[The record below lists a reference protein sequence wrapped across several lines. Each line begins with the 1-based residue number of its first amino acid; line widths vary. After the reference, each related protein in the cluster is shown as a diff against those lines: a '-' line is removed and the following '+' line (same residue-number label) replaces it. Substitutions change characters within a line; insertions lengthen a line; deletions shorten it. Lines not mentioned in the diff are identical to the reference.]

1 MKDPDLTILALANA
15 KLLPP
20 EVQDPFDRWRIWRTR
35 DVVAAAVRKR
45 LPKPSQGS
53 FPTLQFYL
61 ERLESADNEQTI
73 FEGIYALA
81 EVVDVQRVQMG
92 MHSEYI
98 ILIMAGQLN
107 PWGLL
112 EFQADF
118 EQPAASVVAAA
129 QELWRLAREHNVD
142 IPALLTKITND
153 DTLKSLQD
161 YYANGA
167 KPLTDVPIDP
177 QTKSS

>member
-1 MKDPDLTILALANA
+1 MKDHDLTILALADA

-20 EVQDPFDRWRIWRTR
+20 EVQAPFDKWRIWRTR

-53 FPTLQFYL
+53 FPSLQFYL
-61 ERLESADNEQTI
+61 ERLELADTEETI

-98 ILIMAGQLN
+98 IVIMAGQLN

-118 EQPAASVVAAA
+118 ERPAASVVSAAD
-129 QELWRLAREHNVD
+129 ELWRLANEHKVD
-142 IPALLTKITND
+142 IPALLAKVTND
-153 DTLKSLQD
+153 ETLKSLQD

-167 KPLTDVPIDP
+167 KPLTDIPTDP